1 MKKLLVLFFILFAG
15 AALTGCPEV
24 VQSEHASSRESAVS
38 AGTPAPVAPAQNIYA
53 APMPLVQYQQAAP
66 SWQPVA
72 GRVVILDAGHGG
84 DNLGANYFGI
94 AEKDVT
100 LDMAK
105 RTAQRLQAMG
115 VNVRMTRQ
123 TDVFV
128 PLADRSAFANKHPNA
143 VFISIHCN
151 ASAQNPQATGIE
163 TYILSK
169 QFSDDEQCRRALAR
183 YSVTGQDKTQSRQQL
198 ETLTRVC
205 RAEGPILA
213 ANMQK
218 SLITKLGDR
227 DRGIKPGNLAV
238 LRETFFCPAVLV
250 EVGFLSNY
258 QTARKMTTSSW
269 RDTTSLAL
277 AEGIVGY
284 LQGNKN

>member
-1 MKKLLVLFFILFAG
+1 MKKLLVLFLALFACV
-15 AALTGCPEV
+15 AFTGCPELA
-24 VQSEHASSRESAVS
+24 QPELAERQEASVS
-38 AGTPAPVAPAQNIYA
+38 ANTPSPAAPAAATDYA
-53 APMPLVQYQQAAP
+53 APVPVPQYQQPAP
-66 SWQPVA
+66 AWQPVA

-84 DNLGANYFGI
+84 DNLGANYFGL
-94 AEKDVT
+94 AEKDIT
-100 LDMAK
+100 LDLAK

-128 PLADRSAFANKHPNA
+128 PLAERSAFANKNPNA

-169 QFSDDEQCRRALAR
+169 QFSDDEQCRKALAR
-183 YSVTGQDKTQSRQQL
+183 YSVTGRDKTQSRQQL
-198 ETLTRVC
+198 ESLTRVC

-213 ANMQK
+213 ASMQK
-218 SLITKLGDR
+218 SLVTKLGDR

-238 LRETFFCPAVLV
+238 LRETYFCPAVLV

-258 QTARKMTTSSW
+258 QTARKMSTPSW
-269 RDTTSLAL
+269 RDMTSLAL

-284 LQGNKN
+284 LQGNK